1 MKSILQLDRETQLD
15 RQRRFL
21 FCWCY
26 QLACEKNTAK
36 YSNWDMYISRT
47 LDYTVECFVSRCTS
61 RCAAIRKVPI
71 QMYLAVLL
79 WAVHAGE
86 FPEELKIVP
95 PTHFIQEDDFLSC
108 CVQQNA
114 IICAQQEVM
123 RLFRFRA
130 NNVDH
135 DFTTEEQEA
144 ARQELQRLISQ
155 PFGL

>member
-1 MKSILQLDRETQLD
+1 MKSILQIDRETQLD
-15 RQRRFL
+15 RQRRYL

-36 YSNWDMYISRT
+36 YSNWNMYISQT
-47 LDYTVECFVSRCTS
+47 LDDTVKRFVSRCTS
-61 RCAAIRKVPI
+61 KLAATQEVPI
-71 QMYLAVLL
+71 QMHLAVLL
-79 WAVHAGE
+79 WAAHAGK

-108 CVQQNA
+108 CVQRNA
-114 IICAQQEVM
+114 IFHAQQEVM
-123 RLFRFRA
+123 QHCRFRA

-144 ARQELQRLISQ
+144 ARQELQRLVSQ